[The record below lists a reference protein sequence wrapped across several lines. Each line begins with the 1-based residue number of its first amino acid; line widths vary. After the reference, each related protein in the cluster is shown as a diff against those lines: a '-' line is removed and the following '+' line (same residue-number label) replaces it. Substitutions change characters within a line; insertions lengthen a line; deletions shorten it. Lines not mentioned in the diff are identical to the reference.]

1 MFDTATPWNSVP
13 EPAVHDAESGAM
25 SRGLLLTVL
34 SPILALTRRNSRALA
49 SLHVRVDALADGNGL
64 ARDVVGVIN
73 QCVRG
78 EDLVARLDTCTFAVV
93 LLEVWEADAAVRVA
107 QRLARELRA
116 LAGPDGEPGVSIGV
130 AFFPHDGTDG
140 AGLLAAAAGAA
151 PTTGAIG
158 FANAE
163 LGATAL
169 RRAGLMAE
177 LTGARVV
184 SQFALHYQPIR
195 SVGGGKVV
203 GAEALLRWDRMGSLL
218 PAADF
223 IGAAEASGRIRA
235 IDRWS
240 IERAF
245 LETRSWREEGWDGWI
260 ALNLSGR
267 SLTDPALPDTVASL
281 MEATDTP
288 PASVMFEITERSAIA
303 GSRETRALLEEL
315 RGIGARIA
323 VDDFGAGYASFEY
336 LCEFDPDIV
345 KLDRAFVAE
354 GVSPEPLLPALVEL
368 AHRLGKPVVI
378 EGVENRFE
386 WDRVAAT
393 RSDLVQGYF
402 LGRPVASPR
411 FMRRHI
417 DERAVA

>member
-1 MFDTATPWNSVP
+1 MTDTATPWNPVP

-25 SRGLLLTVL
+25 SRELLLTVL

-49 SLHVRVDALADGNGL
+49 SLHVRVDALADRDGL
-64 ARDVVGVIN
+64 ARDVVEVIDR
-73 QCVRG
+73 CVRG
-78 EDLVARLDTCTFAVV
+78 EDLVARLDRCTFAVV

-107 QRLARELRA
+107 QRLARELGGLTGVR
-116 LAGPDGEPGVSIGV
+116 EPGVSIGV

-140 AGLLAAAAGAA
+140 SSLLAAAAGAA
-151 PTTGAIG
+151 PATGAIG
-158 FANAE
+158 FANPE

-169 RRAGLMAE
+169 RRAGLVAE
-177 LTGARVV
+177 LTGARAV
-184 SQFALHYQPIR
+184 SQFALHYQPIL
-195 SVGGGKVV
+195 SVGGGEVV

-245 LETRSWREEGWDGWI
+245 LETRSWREAGWDGWI

-267 SLTDPALPDTVASL
+267 SLTDPTLPDTIASL

-288 PASVMFEITERSAIA
+288 ADAVMFEITERSAIA

-315 RGIGARIA
+315 RALGTRIA

-354 GVSPEPLLPALVEL
+354 GLSPEPLMPALVEL
-368 AHRLGKPVVI
+368 AHHLGKPVVI

-386 WDRVAAT
+386 WDRVVAT
-393 RSDLVQGYF
+393 GSDLVQGYF
-402 LGRPVASPR
+402 MGRPVASPG

-417 DERAVA
+417 EERAVA